1 MSKTVSLSTGAV
13 LPLASSLLLGLGA
26 GLASLPAQANNG
38 VQLPAYG
45 AKAMGMA
52 GVSIALPQDAA
63 ASANNPAGM
72 ALLGNRF
79 DADLTLL
86 RAPIRTEVGSNH
98 YADNAVVAV
107 PTGGFN
113 RVINADMSAGLSV
126 FGQGIAL
133 DYGEPVFGSHD
144 LKSSLQQ
151 VVLAPTVTWRLAPGH
166 YVGFSPRLAYQ
177 RLEIAGLEGFGFASP
192 GADKAY
198 GGGFALG
205 YQGALSE
212 RLSLGISYASPL
224 WFQRLERYRGLL
236 PDGRLNLPQQ
246 AGVGLA
252 FKATP
257 QLTLAADALW
267 INWSG
272 EHAYGNRLTEGG
284 PLGASDGPGFG
295 WRDQKILRFGA
306 SYELNEQW
314 TLRAGASFS
323 NHFIPSGEATFATLA
338 PLAQYDHYSLG
349 ATYRLG
355 NGWEVTGSY
364 LYAVN
369 DRLKGS
375 GASQGITVGTDVN
388 YLNLG
393 IGYRF

>member
-1 MSKTVSLSTGAV
+1 MSKTLTLSCNAT
-13 LPLASSLLLGLGA
+13 LPTACSLLLGLGA
-26 GLASLPAQANNG
+26 GLTSLPSLANNG

-86 RAPIRTEVGSNH
+86 RAPIRTSVGSNR

-107 PTGGFN
+107 PTGGVN
-113 RVINADMSAGLSV
+113 RVMNDDMNLGLSV

-133 DYGEPVFGSHD
+133 DYGEPVFGTHD

-166 YVGFSPRLAYQ
+166 YLGFSPRLAYQ

-192 GADKAY
+192 GSDKAY

-205 YQGALSE
+205 YQGALNE

-224 WFQRLERYRGLL
+224 WFQRLERYRELL

-267 INWSG
+267 IDWSG
-272 EHAYGNRLTEGG
+272 ERAYGNRLTEGG

-295 WRDQKILRFGA
+295 WRDQKILRLGA
-306 SYELNEQW
+306 SYELNQQW

-323 NHFIPSGEATFATLA
+323 NRFIPGSEATFATLA
-338 PLAQYDHYSLG
+338 PLAQYDHYSIG
-349 ATYRLG
+349 ATYRLD
-355 NGWEVTGSY
+355 NDWEITGSY

-375 GASQGITVGTDVN
+375 GASQGVEVGTDVN

-393 IGYRF
+393 LGYRF